1 MKNIFNKNAGYKKMK
16 YIKSKYILISLKEKK
31 IQKELLL
38 KKIKTIIQSLIIF
51 AFINFIIYLLIK
63 NALKLSKQYIKIK
76 IYPDNNNTYAYYY
89 YKNLSLNYT
98 TQNYSIKDIE
108 PDELKKYLD
117 YMDKARLGIFLNKQN
132 LKKIKNPKI
141 SIVISLYN
149 RERYVNSTIR
159 SVQNQNLS
167 EIEIIII
174 DDFSTDNST
183 KYIKELQK
191 KDPRILLFKNK
202 KNMGTL
208 YSKSIGVLNAKG
220 KYIYSLD
227 SDDMLCNEHYFSNL
241 YDEAITGDYDFIQCS
256 AIYLDEVRKVIYKR
270 SPNWVVLWSKLISTK
285 AYQKAIYKLGKEVLN
300 NKVIVLDDDIIA
312 LYLFVTISQ
321 KKSSKIGVCHFIH
334 FDGHV
339 YFNQFMSVENFRRFC
354 TNMITTIDTFYKM
367 KKYFY
372 GDFLL
377 KYLFIGGGSCK
388 RVSNLTEAQNIIQ
401 DFIRRNSTKKSN

>member
-108 PDELKKYLD
+108 PDELKNYLD
-117 YMDKARLGIFLNKQN
+117 YMDKARLGIFLNKNN

-202 KNMGTL
+202 KNMGAL

-227 SDDMLCNEHYFSNL
+227 SDDMLCNEYYFSNL
-241 YDEAITGDYDFIQCS
+241 YDETKTGDYDFIECD
-256 AIYLDEVRKVIYKR
+256 AIYLDEVRKDIVKR
-270 SPNWVVLWSKLISTK
+270 RTFKFVLWSKLISTK
-285 AYQKAIYKLGKEVLN
+285 VYQKAILRLGIEVLS
-300 NKVIVLDDDIIA
+300 NKVMVLDDDVIGVYIFFTKS
-312 LYLFVTISQ
+312 Y
-321 KKSSKIGVCHFIH
+321 KKSDKIGVCHFTH
-334 FDGHV
+334 FDSHI
-339 YFNQFMSVENFRRFC
+339 YFDRFKNSQNLQRFC
-354 TNMITTIDTFYKM
+354 KNMINTIETFYKM
-367 KKYFY
+367 EKDYY
-372 GDFLL
+372 
-377 KYLFIGGGSCK
+377 
-388 RVSNLTEAQNIIQ
+388 
-401 DFIRRNSTKKSN
+401 

>member
-1 MKNIFNKNAGYKKMK
+1 M
-16 YIKSKYILISLKEKK
+16 
-31 IQKELLL
+31 
-38 KKIKTIIQSLIIF
+38 
-51 AFINFIIYLLIK
+51 
-63 NALKLSKQYIKIK
+63 
-76 IYPDNNNTYAYYY
+76 YYY
-89 YKNLSLNYT
+89 YKYLSLNYT
-98 TQNYSIKDIE
+98 TRNYSIKNIK

-227 SDDMLCNEHYFSNL
+227 SDDMLCNEYYFSNL
-241 YDEAITGDYDFIQCS
+241 YDETKTGDYDFIECD
-256 AIYLDEVRKVIYKR
+256 AIYLDEVRKYIVKR
-270 SPNWVVLWSKLISTK
+270 RTFKTVLWSKLISTK
-285 AYQKAIYKLGKEVLN
+285 VYQKAILRLGIEVLS
-300 NKVIVLDDDIIA
+300 NKIMVLDDDVIGVYIFFTKS
-312 LYLFVTISQ
+312 Y
-321 KKSSKIGVCHFIH
+321 KKSDKIGVCHFTH
-334 FDGHV
+334 FDSHI
-339 YFNQFMSVENFRRFC
+339 YFDRFKNSQNLQKLAFNIVSV
-354 TNMITTIDTFYKM
+354 
-367 KKYFY
+367 
-372 GDFLL
+372 
-377 KYLFIGGGSCK
+377 
-388 RVSNLTEAQNIIQ
+388 
-401 DFIRRNSTKKSN
+401 